1 MKTKVLFK
9 ESDVRILGSVDLWNG
24 WNAAVEFGMY
34 AENFQAAARA
44 LVQELVADAT
54 FMRSASS
61 RASFRAYPVFYNY
74 RHAFELALKG
84 IIVAGCELL
93 EYSGEPVN
101 SKALYQNH
109 SFGMLRPDLER
120 VFEEIGWGWDLG
132 IPGFETVEDFRALL
146 SELDE
151 FDAKSTLWR
160 YPVTVNGDAS
170 MGTQL
175 TVNVIEFA
183 KTMEALLDVLADVP
197 SIVKDEVD
205 QYMSYLADVTGY
217 EAAI

>member
-1 MKTKVLFK
+1 MKKKVLFK
-9 ESDVRILGSVDLWNG
+9 ESDIRIPGSVDLWNG
-24 WNAAVEFGMY
+24 WDAAVEFGMY

-44 LVQELVADAT
+44 LVHELMADET
-54 FMRSASS
+54 FMRSTSA

-74 RHAFELALKG
+74 RHALELALKG
-84 IIVAGCELL
+84 IIVAGSEIL
-93 EYSGEPVN
+93 EYNGEPVN
-101 SKALYQNH
+101 RKAVYQNH
-109 SFGMLRPDLER
+109 SFGLLRPDLER

-132 IPGFETVEDFRALL
+132 IPGFEAVEDFRALL

-160 YPVTVNGDAS
+160 YPVTVNGAAS

-183 KTMEALLDVLADVP
+183 KTMEALLDLLADVP
-197 SIVKDEVD
+197 SIVKDQVD
-205 QYMSYLADVTGY
+205 EYLSYLADVAGY
-217 EAAI
+217 